1 MKPLFVILLSLFC
14 AQILFNGILFT
25 AAAHQAVR
33 YGRERSFSA
42 FHVLSVE
49 TATFF
54 AVAYIK
60 YHYPKV
66 AETGLLTLVFVLL
79 AAFSLTTFALPAAYA
94 LLYRRIR
101 AIFRRF
107 RNGHM
112 DGKSR

>member
-54 AVAYIK
+54 AGSTGCSDEQAANTKTDIAIRLRIVFLFIGISFMFKTPPCQA
-60 YHYPKV
+60 
-66 AETGLLTLVFVLL
+66 AESGFVLDGRCP
-79 AAFSLTTFALPAAYA
+79 FQTGTTF
-94 LLYRRIR
+94 
-101 AIFRRF
+101 
-107 RNGHM
+107 
-112 DGKSR
+112 